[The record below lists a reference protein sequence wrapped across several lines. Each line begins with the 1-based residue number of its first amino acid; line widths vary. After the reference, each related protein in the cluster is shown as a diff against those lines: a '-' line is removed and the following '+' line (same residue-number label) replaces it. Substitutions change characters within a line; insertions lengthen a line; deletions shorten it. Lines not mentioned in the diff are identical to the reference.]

1 MDLLLSVGITLIV
14 VILLLQAATLLVS
27 ANRLLKLPLWTP
39 RKTPCL
45 RTASGGLLPIL
56 EAARAEMEKAGFRYM
71 HSWRER
77 SMIASEDIPASY
89 CDVYHHLAQDVLA
102 EVYPNESLLDSSLY
116 TVFLWNTYVD
126 GKTLLTINGSLQ
138 TRIPYPSR
146 VSAISDKS
154 GNLAGQLATH
164 LHVRELINVQRSDP
178 ADAPGISQNL
188 AERWLVRLEREG
200 KIYQRDQRGE
210 ENIYGFRLWPAL
222 KLAWQLRRESTH
234 KSMKSLS
241 RSDAA
246 STLANIDGE
255 RLNTALRLRD
265 RHAFIR
271 SLCTLRSMRAPRWYQ
286 YSSFA
291 LSALLFLALGT
302 WWWGIAGA
310 IVIGAVIA
318 LHESGHWL
326 AMKMAGFRDVQVF
339 FVPGMG
345 GITSGEKHEAR
356 PLTHLLVYLA
366 GPLPGL
372 LLSLAGMA
380 LIFREPGILNTAWG
394 PLLSM
399 ATMASFMVNGFNLLP
414 LLPLDGGRVIELLLM
429 ARLPWLRFLFALCS
443 GLAIL
448 GYGLYSGD
456 KVLAGIGMFALIGA
470 QFQYKF
476 ASAAA
481 LLSRQN
487 VGAPGKEKNF
497 SQAAADLF
505 DFLSQEKFSK
515 WSYASKLTVGQTILS
530 RYLGGLPGWK
540 ESSAGM
546 ALYLA
551 CIILPLAAL
560 FAMFYSAPSVMTS
573 MTYQGMSALLASD
586 DASKP
591 VAISEHANRDNERSW
606 QEERMKQRQ
615 ARSEKIS
622 AAQGSERADILRS
635 VLDEAREADP
645 EDALRIAK
653 MYYAENNNSLQP
665 TYLHADAA
673 LAMANAIR
681 EWSELDDTENA
692 KKNDTDIANY
702 LQEAEAILRA
712 RLREQGERRDARL
725 LAEVLQ
731 ARDIDTENPA
741 QLSLK
746 EEVVNLLAKDKKA
759 DDTELLQARQMLARA
774 YYKIGRAEDAENQLR
789 TADEDF
795 SCASKD
801 TENILCRML
810 KSDQA
815 WLLLNLKKLAA
826 AQHMLKSLAYHPKQQ
841 TGVDIVGRDI
851 HQIKWTIAMHQKDY
865 NQARLE
871 ALALAQ
877 SPVPGTG
884 NWLTDLFMR
893 RAQPID
899 FQQSELM
906 LMLIETLRAK
916 GEQEEASKI
925 AGQLQEAL
933 HKARTEPGNIR
944 SVSSENPCR
953 THVQGDV
960 WKSQFQQTL
969 LNIEQR
975 ETRCSPRTSMG
986 QMSR

>member
-77 SMIASEDIPASY
+77 SIIASEDIPASY

-102 EVYPNESLLDSSLY
+102 EVYPNESMLDSSLY

-164 LHVRELINVQRSDP
+164 LHVRELITVQRSDP

-443 GLAIL
+443 GLAML

-487 VGAPGKEKNF
+487 ISTPGKEKNF

-515 WSYASKLTVGQTILS
+515 WSYTSKLTVGQTILS

-560 FAMFYSAPSVMTS
+560 FAMFYTAPSVMTS

-591 VAISEHANRDNERSW
+591 VAISEHANGDSERSW
-606 QEERMKQRQ
+606 QEERMKQRE

-653 MYYAENNNSLQP
+653 VYYAENNNSLQP

-746 EEVVNLLAKDKKA
+746 EEVVNLLAKDKKE

-774 YYKIGRAEDAENQLR
+774 YYKIGRTVDAENQLHA
-789 TADEDF
+789 ADEDF

-810 KSDQA
+810 KSDQV
-815 WLLLNLKKLAA
+815 WLLLNLKKLAP
-826 AQHMLKSLAYHPKQQ
+826 AQDMLKSLAYHPKQQ
-841 TGVDIVGRDI
+841 TGMDIVGRDI
-851 HQIKWTIAMHQKDY
+851 HEIKWSIAMHQKDY

-906 LMLIETLRAK
+906 LMLIEALRAK
-916 GEQEEASKI
+916 GEQEEANKI

-944 SVSSENPCR
+944 SASSEIPCR
-953 THVQGDV
+953 THVQVDV

-975 ETRCSPRTSMG
+975 ETRCTPRASVG